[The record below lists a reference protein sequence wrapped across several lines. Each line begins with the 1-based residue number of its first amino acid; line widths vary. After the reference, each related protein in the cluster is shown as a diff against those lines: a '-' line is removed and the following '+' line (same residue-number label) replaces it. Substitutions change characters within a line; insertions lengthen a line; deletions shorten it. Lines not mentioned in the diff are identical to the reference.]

1 MFESFI
7 FSGPLI
13 YPNLVLKTGKKS
25 MSGNVLK
32 LGIPKGSL
40 EEATVNLFAKA
51 GYDIKIKSRS
61 YFPSIDDEE
70 IECMLIRAQEIARYV
85 ENGVLD
91 AGLTGKDWVQENRAD
106 VVEIADLVYSKTSTR
121 PVRWVLAVPNDSSI
135 QSIKDLQGK
144 RIATE
149 AVNMTTDYLKKHG
162 VTAEVEFSW
171 GATEVKP
178 PKLVDAIVE
187 VTETGSSLRANNLR
201 IIETIM
207 ESNTKFVM
215 NKDAY
220 NDSWKKEKVD
230 RLVLMLQSAMAAN
243 GKVGLMMNV
252 PKGKIN
258 DVMKILPPGKK
269 PTVAELTDPKWVD
282 LSVILEEKLVREIA
296 PDLKRA
302 GVEDIVEYSLNKIIY

>member
-1 MFESFI
+1 
-7 FSGPLI
+7 
-13 YPNLVLKTGKKS
+13 
-25 MSGNVLK
+25 MSSNILK

-51 GYDIKIKSRS
+51 GYSIKIKSRS
-61 YFPSIDDEE
+61 YFPSIDDNE

-106 VVEIADLVYSKTSTR
+106 VVEIADLIYSKTSSQ
-121 PVRWVLAVPNDSSI
+121 PVRWVLAVPNESPI
-135 QSIKDLQGK
+135 QSVKDLQGK

-149 AVNMTTDYLKKHG
+149 AVNMTVDYLKKHG
-162 VTAEVEFSW
+162 VTADVEFSW

-187 VTETGSSLRANNLR
+187 ITETGSSHRANNLR
-201 IIETIM
+201 IIETLM

-215 NKDAY
+215 NKEAY
-220 NDSWKKEKVD
+220 GNPWKKKKVE

-243 GKVGLMMNV
+243 GQVGLMMNV
-252 PKGKIN
+252 PKNKL
-258 DVMKILPPGKK
+258 DEVMKILPEGKK
-269 PTVAELTDPKWVD
+269 PTIAELTDSNWMD
-282 LSVILEEKLVREIA
+282 LTVILEEKLIREIA
-296 PDLKRA
+296 PDLKA
-302 GVEDIVEYSLNKIIY
+302 LGVEDIVEYSINKIIH

>member
-1 MFESFI
+1 
-7 FSGPLI
+7 
-13 YPNLVLKTGKKS
+13 
-25 MSGNVLK
+25 MSSNILK

-51 GYDIKIKSRS
+51 GYSIKIKSRS
-61 YFPSIDDEE
+61 YFPSIDDNE

-106 VVEIADLVYSKTSTR
+106 VVEIADLIYSKTSSQ
-121 PVRWVLAVPNDSSI
+121 PVRWVLAVPNESPI
-135 QSIKDLQGK
+135 QSVKDLQGK

-149 AVNMTTDYLKKHG
+149 AVNMTVDYLKKHG
-162 VTAEVEFSW
+162 VTADVEFSW

-187 VTETGSSLRANNLR
+187 ITETGSSLRANNLR
-201 IIETIM
+201 IIETLM

-215 NKDAY
+215 NKAAY
-220 NDSWKKEKVD
+220 GNPWKKKKVE

-243 GKVGLMMNV
+243 GQVGLMMNV
-252 PKGKIN
+252 PKNKL
-258 DVMKILPPGKK
+258 DEVMKILPEGKK
-269 PTVAELTDPKWVD
+269 PTIAELTDSNWMD
-282 LSVILEEKLVREIA
+282 LTVILEEKLVREIA
-296 PDLKRA
+296 PDLKA
-302 GVEDIVEYSLNKIIY
+302 LGVEDIVEYSINKIIH